1 MSRWLSDKLTIL
13 RQTINDQRYDIL
25 LLQETHL
32 KETEVRNL
40 LEYTLYCSSNAEHVW
55 AGVAILIHNKLIKY
69 VSFNPISSR
78 ICCLTLNIGYK
89 KIHLFN
95 IYSPHNNKVF
105 YIELENILKELPHR
119 DSIILAGDFN
129 ASVGKPNNSTCLGN
143 ATLVQSTNTN
153 GKKLIEIC
161 EHFNLKIGNTFF
173 NHPNHHTI
181 TYKSPSFG
189 TTSQIDFFVISNNIF
204 KWVKDIKVVSKL
216 NFTLFTDHYPLGCEL
231 RIKNSI
237 FPNRNQHSHLNST
250 HFIMRKDLAQLND
263 PVIKEEFIT
272 NLTTW
277 RNTQNGMINPNI
289 TWKDMKL
296 SLSSCMNSCLRPRI
310 KRKEWL
316 SPSTIQIIKNLTTNI
331 SYNQYTKHHRRYITH
346 CIRTDKRYFIANL
359 SRSIQYSFDNNNI
372 YKAFQSLKLF
382 ITFKSNPLPRLH
394 IENNKIITD
403 PREQLAIWT
412 DHYMNLYRTRWPKLL
427 CDYPFQP
434 PNRNLNR
441 IDIINRIKRLK
452 THKAAGI
459 DVIFAELWKIDAD

>member
-1 MSRWLSDKLTIL
+1 MAQWDEPADWNMTTFYNFPKVTNPTKFKDHRVIALTSIAS
-13 RQTINDQRYDIL
+13 
-25 LLQETHL
+25 
-32 KETEVRNL
+32 K
-40 LEYTLYCSSNAEHVW
+40 
-55 AGVAILIHNKLIKY
+55 
-69 VSFNPISSR
+69 FF
-78 ICCLTLNIGYK
+78 YK
-89 KIHLFN
+89 
-95 IYSPHNNKVF
+95 
-105 YIELENILKELPHR
+105 ELENFLKELPHR

-143 ATLVQSTNTN
+143 ATLIQSNNTN

-161 EHFNLKIGNTFF
+161 EHFNLKIENTFF
-173 NHPNHHTI
+173 NHPNHHTM

-250 HFIMRKDLAQLND
+250 HFIMRKNLAQLND

-277 RNTQNGMINPNI
+277 RNTQNGMINKNI

-310 KRKEWL
+310 KRKEW
-316 SPSTIQIIKNLTTNI
+316 
-331 SYNQYTKHHRRYITH
+331 YITH

-372 YKAFQSLKLF
+372 YKAFQSLKLLT
-382 ITFKSNPLPRLH
+382 TFKSNPLPRLH

-412 DHYMNLYRTRWPKLL
+412 DHYMNLYRTRWPKPL
-427 CDYPFQP
+427 CYYPFQP

-441 IDIINRIKRLK
+441 IDIINAIKRLK

-459 DVIFAELWKIDAD
+459 DGIFAELWKIDADLSASLLLPLFNEIWNTGNFPEEWMTSIILNFPKNKNPTSLGITEELH